1 MITKDELQELFV
13 STETYRIERTVST
26 TDKDKFGEAVC
37 AFANDMPDSG
47 KPGYLLIGVRND
59 GSLNGLKAT
68 DELLQKFAALRSDGN
83 ILPIPSIAV
92 ESFSFPDGDVIVVEV
107 QPSDQPPVRYRGRT
121 WIRIGPRRDIA
132 SPAEE
137 TMLAERKARNFTTFD
152 ARPCFGASL
161 DDLDI
166 DLFQHD
172 YLYKAV
178 DAEVLAA
185 DDRPIERKLESLRF
199 FNSVYG
205 LPTNAAILL
214 FGKDPRRFFPGA
226 YVQYVNFGGLD
237 KAATILN
244 EHPFKGPIVRML
256 AQIDL
261 FIETTVARKRPV
273 FVTALREETRT
284 DYPKGAIRELVMNAI
299 MHRDYQGNAPIHFY
313 QYSDRLEI
321 VNHGGLYGRA
331 RPENFPN
338 VSDYRNPIIAEAMKV
353 LGYVNCYNRGINMVQ
368 DELEANGNGK
378 AEFSFR
384 LITAFE
390 AKVALAGNGEGGVSP
405 ENDTINPQN
414 NLGSTEESI
423 QKSIQK
429 SIQNLGRTDSEIVRR
444 MKDAPSITTSHL
456 AEEMG
461 MSRIGIQKAIARLK
475 ANDII
480 RRVGPDKGGHWEV
493 LTS

>member
-1 MITKDELQELFV
+1 MITKSELEELLA
-13 STETYRIERTVST
+13 STETYRVERTKST

-37 AFANDMPDSG
+37 AFANDMPDCG
-47 KPGYLLIGVRND
+47 KPGYLFIGVDND
-59 GSLNGLKAT
+59 GHPCGMKAT
-68 DELLQKFAALRSDGN
+68 DELLQKFAAIRSDGN
-83 ILPIPSIAV
+83 ILPIPTISV
-92 ESFSFPDGDVIVVEV
+92 DSFSLPGGDVIVVEV
-107 QPSDQPPVRYRGRT
+107 LPSDQPPVRYRGRT

-137 TMLAERKARNFTTFD
+137 TILAERKARNFTTFD

-161 DDLDI
+161 DDI
-166 DLFQHD
+166 DLDLFLHD
-172 YLYKAV
+172 YLPKAV
-178 DAEVLAA
+178 DAEILAA
-185 DDRPIERKLESLRF
+185 DDRPIERKMESLRF
-199 FNSVYG
+199 FNSAYG
-205 LPTNAAILL
+205 LPTNAAVLL

-226 YVQYVNFGGLD
+226 YVQYVSFGGRD

-244 EHPFKGPIVRML
+244 EHPFKGPVVRML

-261 FIETTVARKRPV
+261 FIETTIARKRPV

-313 QYSDRLEI
+313 QYADRLEI

-378 AEFSFR
+378 AEFSFK

-390 AKVALAGNGEGGVSP
+390 AKVAKAGQKQELDQSKQDSSMKSSMKSDDRLLLVLKDDPTMSLPKMAEAIGLSVAGVRKVL
-405 ENDTINPQN
+405 DKLRAT
-414 NLGSTEESI
+414 
-423 QKSIQK
+423 
-429 SIQNLGRTDSEIVRR
+429 GR
-444 MKDAPSITTSHL
+444 
-456 AEEMG
+456 
-461 MSRIGIQKAIARLK
+461 
-475 ANDII
+475 I
-480 RRVGPDKGGHWEV
+480 RRIGPDKGGHWEV
-493 LTS
+493 VNGEGK

>member
-1 MITKDELQELFV
+1 MITKSELEKLLA
-13 STETYRIERTVST
+13 STETYRVERTKST

-37 AFANDMPDSG
+37 AFANDMPDCG
-47 KPGYLLIGVRND
+47 KPGYLFIGVDNE
-59 GSLNGLKAT
+59 GHPCGMKAT
-68 DELLQKFAALRSDGN
+68 DELLQKFAAIRSDGN
-83 ILPIPSIAV
+83 ILPIPTISV
-92 ESFSFPDGDVIVVEV
+92 DSFSLPGGDVIVVEV
-107 QPSDQPPVRYRGRT
+107 LPSDQPPVRYRGRT

-137 TMLAERKARNFTTFD
+137 TILAERKARNFTTFD

-161 DDLDI
+161 DDI
-166 DLFQHD
+166 DLDLFLHD
-172 YLYKAV
+172 YLPKAV
-178 DAEVLAA
+178 DAEILAA
-185 DDRPIERKLESLRF
+185 DDRPIERKMESLRF
-199 FNSVYG
+199 FNSAYG
-205 LPTNAAILL
+205 LPTNAAVLL

-226 YVQYVNFGGLD
+226 YVQYVSFGGRD

-244 EHPFKGPIVRML
+244 EHPFKGPVVRML

-261 FIETTVARKRPV
+261 FIETTIARKRPV

-313 QYSDRLEI
+313 QYADRLEI

-378 AEFSFR
+378 AEFSFK

-390 AKVALAGNGEGGVSP
+390 AKVAKAGQKQELDQSKQDSSMKSSMKSDDRLLLVLKDDPTMSLPKMAEAIGLSVAGVRKVL
-405 ENDTINPQN
+405 DKLRAT
-414 NLGSTEESI
+414 
-423 QKSIQK
+423 
-429 SIQNLGRTDSEIVRR
+429 GR
-444 MKDAPSITTSHL
+444 
-456 AEEMG
+456 
-461 MSRIGIQKAIARLK
+461 
-475 ANDII
+475 I
-480 RRVGPDKGGHWEV
+480 RRIGPDKGGRWEV
-493 LTS
+493 VNGEGK